1 MCILI
6 QPFWYHS
13 KEEEVEGRPLLTSS
27 TKTSYTYS
35 SSFNGNKWRCFTV
48 MRSDSA
54 SHMQMRVIIDFYCP
68 ASSGPASVSL
78 TDGHPDVFL
87 PASYL
92 RDLPRRAMFIKTTPV
107 LLSVCA
113 CVCVGHVCEIFKCST
128 QTATERMYSTVATAL
143 SHRLPVV
150 HCGCRCDYISDQT
163 ENITGVAFA
172 NFTACKRLSRD
183 VRVFRIWNK

>member
-1 MCILI
+1 
-6 QPFWYHS
+6 
-13 KEEEVEGRPLLTSS
+13 
-27 TKTSYTYS
+27 
-35 SSFNGNKWRCFTV
+35 

-107 LLSVCA
+107 HLLSVCVCVYVCVKGA
-113 CVCVGHVCEIFKCST
+113 CVKYLSASRKQPLSIV
-128 QTATERMYSTVATAL
+128 YSAVATAL
-143 SHRLPVV
+143 SRRLPVA
-150 HCGCRCDYISDQT
+150 HCDCRCDYISDQT
-163 ENITGVAFA
+163 GKHRRRCIRRSHVRPAETSQGR
-172 NFTACKRLSRD
+172 ACL
-183 VRVFRIWNK
+183 